1 MAFDPISWAIGFG
14 ATQVA
19 KTLLEHFDGGLRSNL
34 RNVAANWSKSLPVEI
49 YTPPE
54 VVFHDNGSGPARERL
69 QLKLILHNQV
79 PDESFWYD
87 ALFEAWE
94 ERAAALGED
103 GNEFLRQSPEDA
115 SEHLNEL
122 AAALSLACKKQS
134 ELFQVSALHH
144 LDELL
149 CSTKNIE
156 RDVGK
161 ILKLYA
167 GSEPEPG
174 ETSAD
179 ASLILPL
186 DWDPYLEQAA
196 EYIEGDLEAWEG
208 GQQGANRNS
217 ADIGSILDGKLFQ
230 VYVRVYQGLPPEERM
245 SFRDEQSGW
254 MQKRYKGSSDAVE
267 SHGGSLAPLE
277 FNLAFIE
284 FTKERIK
291 ELESRLPT
299 SGG

>member
-1 MAFDPISWAIGFG
+1 MAFDPISWAIGFV
-14 ATQVA
+14 ATQVG
-19 KTLLEHFDGGLRSNL
+19 KTLLEHFNGGLRSKL
-34 RNVAANWSKSLPVEI
+34 SNVAANWSKSLPSEI

-54 VVFHDNGSGPARERL
+54 VVFHDDGSGPARERL
-69 QLKLILHNQV
+69 QVRLILQNQV
-79 PDESFWYD
+79 PDESLWYD
-87 ALFEAWE
+87 ALYEAWL
-94 ERAAALGED
+94 ERSTALGET
-103 GNEFLRQSPEDA
+103 GNEFLRQPPEDA
-115 SEHLNEL
+115 SKHLKEL
-122 AAALSLACKKQS
+122 AVELSLECKKQS
-134 ELFQVSALHH
+134 ELFQVSALQS

-149 CSTKNIE
+149 SRTKNIE

-167 GSEPEPG
+167 GTEPAPG
-174 ETSAD
+174 ESLAD

-196 EYIEGDLEAWEG
+196 EYIKGDLEAWEG

-230 VYVRVYQGLPPEERM
+230 VYVRVYQGLPPEERI
-245 SFRDEQSGW
+245 SFRDEQSEW
-254 MQKRYKGSSDAVE
+254 MQKRYKESSDAVE
-267 SHGGSLAPLE
+267 SHGGTLAPLE
-277 FNLAFIE
+277 FNLTFIE
-284 FTKERIK
+284 FTKKRIK

>member
-19 KTLLEHFDGGLRSNL
+19 KTLLEHFNGGLRSKL
-34 RNVAANWSKSLPVEI
+34 SNVAANWSMSLPDRI
-49 YTPPE
+49 YTRPE
-54 VVFHDNGSGPARERL
+54 VVFHDDGSGPARERL
-69 QLKLILHNQV
+69 QVRLFLHNQV
-79 PDESFWYD
+79 PDESLWYD
-87 ALFEAWE
+87 ALYEAWE
-94 ERAAALGED
+94 ERSTALGET
-103 GNEFLRQSPEDA
+103 GNEFLRQPPEDA
-115 SEHLNEL
+115 STHLKEL
-122 AAALSLACKKQS
+122 AAALSLTCKKQS
-134 ELFQVSALHH
+134 ELFQVSALQR

-149 CSTKNIE
+149 SSTKNIE

-167 GSEPEPG
+167 GTEPVSG
-174 ETSAD
+174 ESSAD
-179 ASLILPL
+179 ALQILPL

-230 VYVRVYQGLPPEERM
+230 VYVRLYQCLPLEKRI
-245 SFRDEQSGW
+245 SFRDEQSEW
-254 MQKRYKGSSDAVE
+254 MQKRYKDSSDAVE

-299 SGG
+299 SEG